1 MSARVLV
8 LAAAFAA
15 LAGWNAQAQILL
27 EAPIGGWRDSAG
39 QRIEY
44 TQTVNY
50 PASSVNVNAQ
60 HSKAE
65 LIKGR
70 IAGAPKGDNRPIQ
83 LVINGLAMPIRLD
96 NGGFERPYAFNPGS
110 NTVEVRMDTG
120 STTLVKRTQFF
131 ESYSQLTS
139 PVIRVLL
146 SWDKDQTDLDLH
158 VVTPDGEHCFYGNR
172 VLRNGGALDVDVTTG
187 YGPEIFSSPAPVP
200 GTYLVYVNYYGSGRQ
215 ADVITAQVS
224 IVTHAGS
231 PDEKIQVLQ
240 VPLRAPGEL
249 TLIGSFTYP

>member
-1 MSARVLV
+1 MSARVLALAV
-8 LAAAFAA
+8 AFVGLAA
-15 LAGWNAQAQILL
+15 WKAQAQIQL
-27 EAPIGGWRDSAG
+27 ESPLGGWRDSAG

-44 TQTVNY
+44 TQEVNY
-50 PASSVNVNAQ
+50 PASSVNVNSA

-65 LIKGR
+65 LIRGR
-70 IAGAPKGDNRPIQ
+70 IAGAAKGDNRPIQ
-83 LVINGLAMPIRLD
+83 LVINGLPMPIRLN
-96 NGGFERPYAFNPGS
+96 NGEFGRPYAFNPGS
-110 NTVEVRMDTG
+110 NSVEVRMANG
-120 STTLVKRTQFF
+120 AAALVKRTQFY

-215 ADVITAQVS
+215 SDVITAQVS

-231 PDEKIQVLQ
+231 PDEKIQVQQ
-240 VPLRAPGEL
+240 VPMRAPGEL
-249 TLIGSFTYP
+249 TLIASFTYP